1 MKLYQGWH
9 SSASWRVRWALA
21 IKQLTYESVWLDIAA
36 GEHLHVLAGRNP
48 LLTVPTLELAPGDVL
63 SESVAIIEWLDE
75 VYRSPPLL
83 PGDARERARVR
94 ELVQLVN
101 ADIHP
106 LQNTIVRRAI
116 SPEADTQRAWCA
128 RWIERGLRAYE
139 AQLALHGGP
148 FSVGDQLTM
157 AELFLVPQV
166 QNAKRFGV
174 ELTACPRVEALFRV
188 CLALAEAQ
196 ATHPRQAAEEASRA
210 RGRDVT

>member
-1 MKLYQGWH
+1 MRLYQGWH

-21 IKQLTYESVWLDIAA
+21 IKQLAYESVWLDIAA
-36 GEHLHVLAGRNP
+36 GEHLRVLGDKNP

-75 VYRSPPLL
+75 LYPARPLL
-83 PGDARERARVR
+83 PVDARQRARVR

-106 LQNTIVRRAI
+106 LQNTIVRKAI
-116 SPEADTQRAWCA
+116 SPDAEAQRAWCA

-139 AQLALHGGP
+139 TQLARHGGA
-148 FSVGDQLTM
+148 FSVGDELSM

-166 QNAKRFGV
+166 QNALRFGAD
-174 ELTACPRVEALFRV
+174 LASCPRVEALFTA
-188 CLALAEAQ
+188 CMALPEAR
-196 ATHPRQAAEEASRA
+196 ATHPRQAAEDASRA
-210 RGRDVT
+210 RGHTVI

>member
-21 IKQLTYESVWLDIAA
+21 IKHLTYESVWLDIAA
-36 GEHLHVLAGRNP
+36 GEHLRVLAGRNP

-75 VYRSPPLL
+75 LYPARPLL
-83 PGDARERARVR
+83 PGDPRERARVR

-106 LQNTIVRRAI
+106 LQNTIVRHAI
-116 SPEADTQRAWCA
+116 SADAEAQRAWCA

-139 AQLALHGGP
+139 AQLAGHAGP
-148 FSVGDQLTM
+148 FSVGDRLTM
-157 AELFLVPQV
+157 ADLFLVPQV
-166 QNAKRFGV
+166 QNAKRFGA
-174 ELTACPRVEALFRV
+174 ELTACPRVEALFTA
-188 CLALAEAQ
+188 CIALPEAR
-196 ATHPRQAAEEASRA
+196 ATHPRQAAVAASQA
-210 RGRDVT
+210 RGYDVT